1 MPLLLDGERPS
12 PFCAMLLLAI
22 RGISLRPSKVPIG
35 SIPGPTLFRARA
47 AGFGAAGSGNW
58 LCLRVRMA
66 MLVVGA
72 GVAVLSVNTGGLAFG
87 GLEGFVVPGLRVF
100 DWLKRRMNE
109 LLRAG
114 RVSPWPA
121 VKGCMFDA
129 VLLGGAVL
137 LKLPGAGK
145 SLRAGS

>member
-1 MPLLLDGERPS
+1 
-12 PFCAMLLLAI
+12 MLLLAT
-22 RGISLRPSKVPIG
+22 RGISLRPSRVPSG

-47 AGFGAAGSGNW
+47 AGFGAAGSGKW

-72 GVAVLSVNTGGLAFG
+72 DVAVLSVKTGGLALG

-100 DWLKRRMNE
+100 DWLKRCMNE

-121 VKGCMFDA
+121 VNGCMLGA
-129 VLLGGAVL
+129 VVLGGAVL
-137 LKLPGAGK
+137 LKEPGAGK
-145 SLRAGS
+145 SLKLGS